1 MLSCHKQCADASQG
15 LFLGDGEGGWPSAPR
30 RGVLVSVC
38 TPSTLSTRPQRD
50 IRHSPCFPGGSLWP
64 RGAERLTEVTQ
75 QICRGTWCGDEG
87 HREGG
92 GGTSP
97 DGFVRPRP
105 RPPPR
110 PPGRPVWV
118 GWEVLGPLSRPQLT
132 PSPSRAGGGLRDVSE
147 PRLGSLWLRVDCSH
161 FRSLCPLAF
170 HVRSSPGLPDPT
182 HPGPRGRRTAP
193 ASAALAN
200 WGEKE
205 ADCLAGGRAGVGG

>member
-1 MLSCHKQCADASQG
+1 MRARARVCARSSQAGKGEQMLSCHKQCADASQG
-15 LFLGDGEGGWPSAPR
+15 LFLGDGEGGRPSAPR

-50 IRHSPCFPGGSLWP
+50 IRHSPCFPGRSLWP
-64 RGAERLTEVTQ
+64 RGAEHLTEVTQ
-75 QICRGTWCGDEG
+75 RICRGTWCGDEG

-92 GGTSP
+92 EGTSP

-147 PRLGSLWLRVDCSH
+147 PRLGSLWAPGGLLSLPLPLPSRFPCAQLPRPPRPHPSRTTRPPDSASLRS
-161 FRSLCPLAF
+161 
-170 HVRSSPGLPDPT
+170 
-182 HPGPRGRRTAP
+182 
-193 ASAALAN
+193 AS
-200 WGEKE
+200 
-205 ADCLAGGRAGVGG
+205 